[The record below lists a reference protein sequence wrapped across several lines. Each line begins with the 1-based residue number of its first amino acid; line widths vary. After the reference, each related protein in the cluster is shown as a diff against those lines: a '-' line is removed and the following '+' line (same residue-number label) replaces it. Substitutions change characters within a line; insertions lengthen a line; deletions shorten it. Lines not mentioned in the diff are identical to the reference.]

1 MSHRGAHFGSQAVLQ
16 GVSIH
21 SLRQKQVPRSDLPTG
36 GRISF
41 FLKAWEKITS
51 DVWTLSVVRSGYR
64 IQFRVLPRLLLSP
77 PKWCTRMPKDP
88 VKMEIL
94 KGEVESLLQK
104 RAIEE
109 VTSMHPK
116 RGFFSRIFL
125 VQKRTGGWR
134 PVIDL
139 SRLNQFVLCPHFKME
154 TLNSIRLALQKGDWV
169 TSLDLRDAYF
179 HIGIHRRSRRYLRFV
194 FEGKVYQFRALAFGL
209 NVSPYVF
216 TRMLK
221 TVLRHVR
228 RLGIRVHA
236 YLDDWLQPSVSETL
250 SWLHSRRLL
259 KIILDLGF
267 IPNWEKSELVPVQ
280 DFCFLGARFKLA
292 QALIG
297 PSQDNIASILQA
309 LAKLV
314 GARQASARQ
323 LYSILGQMESMAS
336 LLPLGRAFKRSLQ
349 WELKERW
356 CQRLALWDTN
366 ILLGQWFVSAVAPWM
381 DLDFLTSMSPLH
393 HPSPQLHLFT
403 DSSLEGWGAHMDN
416 HMASGFWSIINKKQ
430 HINVLEMKAV
440 LLALQAFAVHI
451 KGHSVLLATDNTTV
465 AAYINKQ
472 GGTHSRTLCNL
483 AVEAAEWCARN
494 KVHLKARY
502 LPGRLNALADCLSR
516 KGAVVQTEW
525 SLNQRV
531 ASQIFHVWGS
541 PHIDL
546 FATHLNRK
554 LPLFVSPVLEPEAYA
569 TDALSLSWVGMWA
582 YAFPPFPLILTCLR
596 KIQIEECLVC
606 LVAPLWEGQAW
617 FPLLLSLLV
626 APAIC
631 LPWKE
636 DLLYQPISRMLHPT
650 PQVFRLHAWLLCNNA
665 CKRQAFLNQLPDE
678 SIPRKDLPPTICM
691 ITGGNLGWIGASDG
705 KWIPSIRL

>member
-1 MSHRGAHFGSQAVLQ
+1 MPHRGAHFGSQAVLQ

-381 DLDFLTSMSPLH
+381 DLDLLTSMSPLH

-416 HMASGFWSIINKKQ
+416 HMASGFWSITNKKQ

-569 TDALSLSWVGMWA
+569 TDALSSAG
-582 YAFPPFPLILTCLR
+582 
-596 KIQIEECLVC
+596 
-606 LVAPLWEGQAW
+606 
-617 FPLLLSLLV
+617 
-626 APAIC
+626 
-631 LPWKE
+631 
-636 DLLYQPISRMLHPT
+636 
-650 PQVFRLHAWLLCNNA
+650 
-665 CKRQAFLNQLPDE
+665 
-678 SIPRKDLPPTICM
+678 
-691 ITGGNLGWIGASDG
+691 
-705 KWIPSIRL
+705 

>member
-1 MSHRGAHFGSQAVLQ
+1 MA
-16 GVSIH
+16 
-21 SLRQKQVPRSDLPTG
+21 
-36 GRISF
+36 
-41 FLKAWEKITS
+41 TS
-51 DVWTLSVVRSGYR
+51 DN
-64 IQFRVLPRLLLSP
+64 
-77 PKWCTRMPKDP
+77 
-88 VKMEIL
+88 
-94 KGEVESLLQK
+94 
-104 RAIEE
+104 
-109 VTSMHPK
+109 
-116 RGFFSRIFL
+116 
-125 VQKRTGGWR
+125 
-134 PVIDL
+134 L

-169 TSLDLRDAYF
+169 ASLDLRDAYF

-194 FEGKVYQFRALAFGL
+194 FKGKVYQFRALPFGL
-209 NVSPYVF
+209 NVSPCVF
-216 TRMLK
+216 TRILK
-221 TVLRHVR
+221 TVLWHVR

-297 PSQDNIASILQA
+297 PSQNNIASILQA
-309 LAKLV
+309 VAKLV

-323 LYSILGQMESMAS
+323 LYSILGQMESMAN

-356 CQRLALWDTN
+356 CQRLALWDST
-366 ILLGQWFVSAVAPWM
+366 IPLGQWFVSAVAPWTDM
-381 DLDFLTSMSPLH
+381 DFLTSMSPLH

-403 DSSLEGWGAHMDN
+403 DSSLEGWGTHMDN
-416 HMASGFWSIINKKQ
+416 HMASGFWSITEKEQ

-502 LPGRLNALADCLSR
+502 LPGRLNALADCLPR

-525 SLNQRV
+525 SLSQRV
-531 ASQIFHVWGS
+531 ASQIFQIWGS

-554 LPLFVSPVLEPEAYA
+554 LPLFVYPVLEPEAYA

-582 YAFPPFPLILTCLR
+582 YAFPLILTCLR

-606 LVAPLWEGQAW
+606 LVAPLWEGQAC

-650 PQVFRLHAWLLCNNA
+650 PKCSVFTLGCYATTHASV
-665 CKRQAFLNQLPDE
+665 RHF
-678 SIPRKDLPPTICM
+678 
-691 ITGGNLGWIGASDG
+691 
-705 KWIPSIRL
+705 

>member
-1 MSHRGAHFGSQAVLQ
+1 M
-16 GVSIH
+16 H

-36 GRISF
+36 GRISL

-51 DVWTLSVVRSGYR
+51 DVWTLSVVRSWYR
-64 IQFRVLPRLLLSP
+64 IQFRALPRLLLSP

-125 VQKRTGGWR
+125 VQKRTEGWR

-154 TLNSIRLALQKGDWV
+154 TLNSIRLALQIGDWV

-179 HIGIHRRSRRYLRFV
+179 HIGIHHRSRRCLRFV
-194 FEGKVYQFRALAFGL
+194 FEGKVYQFRTLAFGL

-228 RLGIRVHA
+228 RLLGIRVHA

-250 SWLHSRRLL
+250 SWLQSRRLL

-292 QALIG
+292 QALIS

-314 GARQASARQ
+314 GTRQASARQ

-336 LLPLGRAFKRSLQ
+336 LLPLGRAFKRSLK

-403 DSSLEGWGAHMDN
+403 DSSLEGWGLI
-416 HMASGFWSIINKKQ
+416 WTITWP
-430 HINVLEMKAV
+430 
-440 LLALQAFAVHI
+440 QAF
-451 KGHSVLLATDNTTV
+451 G
-465 AAYINKQ
+465 
-472 GGTHSRTLCNL
+472 
-483 AVEAAEWCARN
+483 
-494 KVHLKARY
+494 
-502 LPGRLNALADCLSR
+502 P
-516 KGAVVQTEW
+516 
-525 SLNQRV
+525 
-531 ASQIFHVWGS
+531 
-541 PHIDL
+541 
-546 FATHLNRK
+546 
-554 LPLFVSPVLEPEAYA
+554 
-569 TDALSLSWVGMWA
+569 
-582 YAFPPFPLILTCLR
+582 
-596 KIQIEECLVC
+596 
-606 LVAPLWEGQAW
+606 
-617 FPLLLSLLV
+617 
-626 APAIC
+626 
-631 LPWKE
+631 
-636 DLLYQPISRMLHPT
+636 
-650 PQVFRLHAWLLCNNA
+650 
-665 CKRQAFLNQLPDE
+665 
-678 SIPRKDLPPTICM
+678 
-691 ITGGNLGWIGASDG
+691 
-705 KWIPSIRL
+705 